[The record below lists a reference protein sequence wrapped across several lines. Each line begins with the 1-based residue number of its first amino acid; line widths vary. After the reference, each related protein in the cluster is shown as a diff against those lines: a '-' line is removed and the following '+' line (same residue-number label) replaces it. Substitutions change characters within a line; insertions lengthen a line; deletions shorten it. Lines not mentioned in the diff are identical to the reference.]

1 MRNDALTPL
10 DSHHFDHDQLCRT
23 LAEESTD
30 LDEQSTAQG
39 SAATSGLPSASCLG
53 GERALLR
60 LIQGRVAGLSKLTDT
75 FTIALK
81 ESSSTERGA
90 ELHQLP
96 QPPSQTAQQ

>member
-1 MRNDALTPL
+1 MNGALTPL
-10 DSHHFDHDQLCRT
+10 DSHHFDHDQLSKT

-39 SAATSGLPSASCLG
+39 SAATSGLPSASCPA

-60 LIQGRVAGLSKLTDT
+60 AIQERVAGLSKLPGT

-90 ELHQLP
+90 DLHQPP
-96 QPPSQTAQQ
+96 QPPSQTADK